1 MAKENDDS
9 LEFDFND
16 LDLNDFDLDFGV
28 PVNENV
34 EKESAADH
42 TEHKN
47 ADVLSESETTEDE
60 PDIGEVD
67 ESLFDEFDVDSLLN
81 DSGMESEE
89 DIHNEV
95 TASPQEETI
104 MVSAT
109 PMVTPKS
116 CSIISGTIKFRR
128 ALLENTFSPH
138 FFIHKKILL
147 FPKDICNCFL
157 ETK

>member
-34 EKESAADH
+34 EKESAADN
-42 TEHKN
+42 TDHKN

-67 ESLFDEFDVDSLLN
+67 ESLFDEFDVDNLLN
-81 DSGMESEE
+81 DSVMESEE
-89 DIHNEV
+89 DIHNEAA
-95 TASPQEETI
+95 ASPQEETPDKEDDI
-104 MVSAT
+104 KPSQEEA
-109 PMVTPKS
+109 
-116 CSIISGTIKFRR
+116 IIRVRSKTVRS
-128 ALLENTFSPH
+128 LL
-138 FFIHKKILL
+138 K
-147 FPKDICNCFL
+147 
-157 ETK
+157 